1 MVVIGVV
8 VVLCFVL
15 MYVERGGMVA
25 CSLARWLA
33 LESAVP
39 WRCMLWPRLIA
50 TSTGLA
56 APASQG
62 ARTTGRTEKRA
73 RQPYSYSHEPY
84 GGYLARTSRCS
95 VLTHCHHSC
104 CCHCCCW

>member
-39 WRCMLWPRLIA
+39 WRCML
-50 TSTGLA
+50 
-56 APASQG
+56 
-62 ARTTGRTEKRA
+62 
-73 RQPYSYSHEPY
+73 
-84 GGYLARTSRCS
+84 
-95 VLTHCHHSC
+95 
-104 CCHCCCW
+104 